1 MSGKWRR
8 ILLFLSCV
16 KRQGLTRRVSH
27 AVPPHVHFWRS
38 CDRNTPH
45 DEKKM
50 KEKNVQPMM
59 TYVPPEKLDA
69 PAASP
74 DAQEHPASES

>member
-1 MSGKWRR
+1 MCRLMCTFG
-8 ILLFLSCV
+8 
-16 KRQGLTRRVSH
+16 GRVIATH
-27 AVPPHVHFWRS
+27 
-38 CDRNTPH
+38 PH
-45 DEKKM
+45 DVKKM
-50 KEKNVQPMM
+50 KEKNVKPMM

>member
-1 MSGKWRR
+1 
-8 ILLFLSCV
+8 
-16 KRQGLTRRVSH
+16 
-27 AVPPHVHFWRS
+27 VHFWRS